1 MPLPLDFDA
10 PALHEGDRLHNAEW
24 LETNGLG
31 GWASSTIGGAHT
43 RRYHGLLVA
52 ALHPPGG
59 RMVMLSKLEETLLC
73 EGATYDLG
81 CNQFPGTY
89 APCGQQYIEQFSLHP
104 FPTWSYR
111 AGKLALTKQIGAL
124 HGENTTVVYYRLAEA
139 PGPVELLLR
148 PFAAVRDFH
157 ALQHANE
164 NVHREARFADGVLT
178 IQAYDNTPPI
188 YISVPGAKFDYAPYW
203 YYHFQ
208 YREEQARGLDFEED
222 LFTHG
227 VLRVTL
233 QPGQTL
239 GVIVSLDNT
248 PGRDPAALLANEAAR
263 RDEVVKTAGFKGE
276 LEQQLVRAADQFIVR
291 RGDHGHTII
300 AGYHWFGDW
309 GRDTMIA
316 LPGLCLATK
325 RFAEAKEIL
334 RAFADVESEGM
345 LPNNFPDEGGAP
357 AYNSADAAL
366 WFFIATQAYL
376 KATGDDAFVRDELLP
391 VLEDILAWHDRGT
404 RYHIHCDDDG
414 LLFAGEPGVQLTWMD
429 AKVGDWVVTP
439 RIGKPVELNALWY
452 NALVI
457 LAELRAK
464 FGRPGDEDLAARALA
479 VKDRFVETF
488 WNGKLGYLFDVVNG
502 NDRDPSLRPNQ
513 LFALSLPHELL
524 SQSQALSVFKSIE
537 QKLLTPVGL
546 RSLAPNMPGY
556 RPHYEGGVHARDGA
570 YHQGTVWGWLLG
582 PYITALVRL
591 RGPAGTTRA
600 RALVQNL
607 SAKLG
612 QNGLGTLSEIYDGD
626 SPFTPRGCIAQA
638 WSVGEILRVCRED
651 LGE

>member
-1 MPLPLDFDA
+1 
-10 PALHEGDRLHNAEW
+10 
-24 LETNGLG
+24 
-31 GWASSTIGGAHT
+31 
-43 RRYHGLLVA
+43 
-52 ALHPPGG
+52 
-59 RMVMLSKLEETLLC
+59 
-73 EGATYDLG
+73 
-81 CNQFPGTY
+81 
-89 APCGQQYIEQFSLHP
+89 
-104 FPTWSYR
+104 
-111 AGKLALTKQIGAL
+111 
-124 HGENTTVVYYRLAEA
+124 
-139 PGPVELLLR
+139 LLLR

-157 ALQHANE
+157 SLQHANE
-164 NVHREARFADGVLT
+164 NVHRDAPFADGLLT
-178 IQAYDNTPPI
+178 IQAYDYTPPI
-188 YISVPGAKFDYAPYW
+188 YIQVPGAHFDYAPYW

-222 LFTHG
+222 LFSHG

-233 QPGQTL
+233 APGQTL
-239 GVIVSLDNT
+239 GVIVSLDKPT
-248 PGRDPAALLANEAAR
+248 GRDPHELLLKESVR
-263 RDEVVKTAGFKGE
+263 RDAVVGASGFQGE
-276 LEQQLVRAADQFIVR
+276 LTQQLVRAADQFIVR
-291 RGDHGHTII
+291 RGDSGSTII
-300 AGYHWFGDW
+300 AGYPWFGDW

-325 RFAEAKEIL
+325 RFAEAKQIL
-334 RAFADVESEGM
+334 RAFAKVESEGM
-345 LPNNFPDEGGAP
+345 LPNNFSDDGTAP

-366 WFFIATQAYL
+366 WFFIATRAYL
-376 KATGDDAFVRDELLP
+376 LATGDAAFVRDELLP

-404 RYHIHCDDDG
+404 RYHIHCGDDG

-439 RIGKPVELNALWY
+439 RTGQPVELNALWY

-464 FGRPGDEDLAARALA
+464 FGRPGAEDLANRALA

-488 WNGKLGYLFDVVNG
+488 WNGKLGYLFDVING
-502 NDRDPSLRPNQ
+502 SDRDPSLRPNQ

-524 SQSQALSVFKSIE
+524 SHSQALSVFKAIE

-582 PYITALVRL
+582 PYLTALIRL
-591 RGPAGTTRA
+591 RGTAGTERA
-600 RALVQNL
+600 KALVQNL
-607 SAKLG
+607 ASKLG
-612 QNGLGTLSEIYDGD
+612 TAGLGTLSEIYDGD
-626 SPFTPRGCIAQA
+626 SPFTPRGCPAQA
-638 WSVGEILRVCRED
+638 WSVAEILRVCRED